1 MVLEGGACGPRRRR
15 VLWYWEEGC
24 VVLEHRSLD
33 CLGRDQRGR
42 RDPGFLP
49 VTGDSHVTRLPQQAL
64 FFSWLWQWVV
74 YLSSES
80 QFSPV

>member
-15 VLWYWEEGC
+15 GLWYWEEGC
-24 VVLEHRSLD
+24 LVLEHLSLD

-49 VTGDSHVTRLPQQAL
+49 VSGDSHVTRLPGSAAGSIL
-64 FFSWLWQWVV
+64 LLAVAV
-74 YLSSES
+74 GCVPEL
-80 QFSPV
+80 